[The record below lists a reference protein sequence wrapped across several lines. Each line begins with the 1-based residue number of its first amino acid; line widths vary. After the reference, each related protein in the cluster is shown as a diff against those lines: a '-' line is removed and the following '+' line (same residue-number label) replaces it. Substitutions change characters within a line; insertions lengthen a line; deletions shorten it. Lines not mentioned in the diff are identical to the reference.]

1 MTRAAAVGMVLG
13 MAGAAWAE
21 LPSGVSSP
29 RVEDRAAA
37 YVALSG
43 RTVGAGAL
51 LPTAGGEAWG
61 LQADVAPADAFLQLS
76 AARTVR
82 LLPDDGR
89 VTRATA
95 QVGLDVL
102 ATTRGPL
109 SLGVG
114 PSVGLAWGAGPSW
127 LGGFGTLQAGAGI
140 FPVGGAPLFRLPL
153 RAGLGVQSRVGPVD
167 ARLLLQLGLD
177 VNVGQPATAR
187 TDAVLV
193 LGFLP

>member
-1 MTRAAAVGMVLG
+1 MRRAAVVTVSLLSSGT
-13 MAGAAWAE
+13 AWAE
-21 LPSGVSSP
+21 LPALVSSP
-29 RVEDRAAA
+29 RVEERAAA
-37 YVALSG
+37 YLALSG
-43 RTVGAGAL
+43 RTVGAGVL
-51 LPTAGGEAWG
+51 LPTAAGEAWG

-82 LLPDDGR
+82 LLPEDGR
-89 VTRATA
+89 ITRASA

-102 ATTRGPL
+102 ATTRGPV

-114 PSVGLAWGAGPSW
+114 PSVGLAWGVGPGW

-167 ARLLLQLGLD
+167 ARLHLQLGLD